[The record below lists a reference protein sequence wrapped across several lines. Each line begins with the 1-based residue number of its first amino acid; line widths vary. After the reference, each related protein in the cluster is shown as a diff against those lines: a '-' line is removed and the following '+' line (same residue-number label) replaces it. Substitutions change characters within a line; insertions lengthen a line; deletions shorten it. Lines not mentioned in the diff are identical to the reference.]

1 MARRTLGFL
10 AIGVGAFMALGIGLN
25 AGEGFGLPA
34 YVLAFGFCTLLPA
47 GVGGVLLADPRRRR
61 LAARQEHAR
70 TAELLRLA
78 EQRGGQ
84 LTVAE
89 VMAWL
94 SVSKGDAEHAL
105 ERLCGQGLAEYRV
118 SASGVLVY
126 HVGALLGAE
135 EKRLA
140 EGVLDA

>member
-1 MARRTLGFL
+1 
-10 AIGVGAFMALGIGLN
+10 MALGIGLN
-25 AGEGFGLPA
+25 AGEGFGLAA
-34 YVLAFGFCTLLPA
+34 YALAFGFCTLLPA
-47 GVGGVLLADPRRRR
+47 AVGGVLLADPGRRR
-61 LAARQEHAR
+61 LAERHEHAL
-70 TAELLRLA
+70 AAQLLRLA
-78 EQRGGQ
+78 EQRGGD

-94 SVSKGDAEHAL
+94 GCSKSEAEHAL
-105 ERLCGQGLAEYRV
+105 ERLCQQGLAEYRV

-135 EKRLA
+135 EKQLA

>member
-1 MARRTLGFL
+1 
-10 AIGVGAFMALGIGLN
+10 MALGIALN
-25 AGEGFGLPA
+25 AGEGFGVAA

-47 GVGGVLLADPRRRR
+47 GVGGALLVDRRR
-61 LAARQEHAR
+61 LAQRAEHALA
-70 TAELLRLA
+70 AELLRLA
-78 EQRGGQ
+78 EQRGGH

-94 SVSKGDAEHAL
+94 GLSKSEAERAL
-105 ERLCGQGLAEYRV
+105 ERLCRQGLADYRV

-126 HVGALLGAE
+126 HVVALLDPE